1 LGTVLWISF
10 YAAVIVGTC
19 QKQKLEEDLANKP
32 TESFNQAMQP
42 QPLDGVRVRFLMTNR
57 RSFQT
62 ALALPIGG

>member
-32 TESFNQAMQP
+32 TESSNQSMRTLP
-42 QPLDGVRVRFLMTNR
+42 QKAWPHTREIMPAKPKTIDDWPG
-57 RSFQT
+57 
-62 ALALPIGG
+62 